1 MVEQSEISIFLR
13 IKKENMYSEIENSK
27 SSWLDINQNEVES
40 ADKIYNTLLLQNIL
54 RYKTKKKD

>member
-1 MVEQSEISIFLR
+1 
-13 IKKENMYSEIENSK
+13 MYSEIENSK

-54 RYKTKKKD
+54 RYKTNKKKIKEKEDKLSL

>member
-1 MVEQSEISIFLR
+1 
-13 IKKENMYSEIENSK
+13 MYSEIENSK

-54 RYKTKKKD
+54 RYKTKKKRLRKKRISFLYN

>member
-1 MVEQSEISIFLR
+1 
-13 IKKENMYSEIENSK
+13 MYSEIENSK

-54 RYKTKKKD
+54 RNIKQKKKKIKEK